1 MHASWVLALTLVL
14 APAAAVSS
22 PSSSPSPTGAAELH
36 GDPRNLQPRD
46 LFDLEWAD
54 APSISPD
61 GRRIVYQR
69 KFFDIMK
76 DRRRAN
82 LWLVEADS
90 GKQRPLTSGA
100 YSDGA
105 AVWSPAGD
113 RIAWV
118 SDRDGSAQIWLRWM
132 DSGQQAPV
140 SRLSEAP
147 SNLAWSP
154 DGRWLAFTMRVAA
167 DTTPLAQLPA
177 KPEGAQWADAVKLID
192 RMNYR
197 ADGAGYLQPG
207 YQHVFVMPADGGTP
221 RQVTQGDFQY
231 ESTPVW
237 SRDGRSLFVVAN
249 RRADAEYQP
258 IDTDLYRVEVAS
270 GETTALTTRRGPDGS
285 PVLSPDGRKLAYLG
299 YDDRKLGYQVAHL
312 YVLDLDS
319 GASRALTASFDYE
332 IENPRWDR
340 GGRGLYFGYDREG
353 VSHLGWIAAGGGA
366 VESVSD
372 DIGGTAVGRPYP
384 GGSFSVGDGRVAYT
398 RASAARM
405 ADVAVIERGGK
416 PRVLTD
422 LNAGSLA
429 RKRLGEVETL
439 WTKSSADGLAVQGW
453 IVKPPQFEAGKRYP
467 LLLEIH
473 GGPYAN
479 YGPRFAVETQLYAAA
494 GYVVLYVNPRG
505 STSYGQAFADH
516 IHRNYPSHDYDDLM
530 SAVDATIA
538 KGYVDPQQLYVTGG
552 SGGGVLTA
560 WIVGHTD
567 RFRAAVVAKPVI
579 NWTSFALTSDGPSYV
594 TQHWFPGPPWQAQ
607 ELYWKLSPLA
617 YVGNVTTPTM
627 LITGESDYRTPISET
642 EQYYTALKLH
652 RVDSAMIR
660 IPGASHGIGA
670 RPSETLAQV
679 LNTLG
684 WFERYRHRPRAPA
697 PAADASAA
705 AGAQPEAAPQ
715 PNSQP

>member
-1 MHASWVLALTLVL
+1 MSARFVFAAALALCVL
-14 APAAAVSS
+14 
-22 PSSSPSPTGAAELH
+22 PSSVSPARAADLH
-36 GDPRNLQPRD
+36 ADPRNLQPKD

-76 DRRRAN
+76 DRRRSN
-82 LWLVEADS
+82 LWLIEADS

-100 YSDGA
+100 YGDGA
-105 AVWSPAGD
+105 AVWSPSGD

-118 SDRDGSAQIWLRWM
+118 SDRDGSAQIWVRWM
-132 DSGQQAPV
+132 DSGQQSPI
-140 SRLSEAP
+140 SRLSEGP

-154 DGRWLAFTMRVAA
+154 DGRWIAFTQHVAA
-167 DTTPLAQLPA
+167 DTTPLAKLPD

-197 ADGAGYLQPG
+197 ADGAGYLKPG
-207 YQHVFVMPADGGTP
+207 YEHVFVMPADGGTP
-221 RQVTQGDFQY
+221 RQITQGDFDY
-231 ESTPVW
+231 EGTPVW
-237 SRDGRSLFVVAN
+237 SRDGRSLYVVSN
-249 RRADAEYQP
+249 RGPEAEYHP
-258 IDTDLYRVEVAS
+258 IDQDIYRVDVAS
-270 GETTALTTRRGPDGS
+270 GATVALTDRRGPDVS
-285 PVLSPDGRKLAYLG
+285 PTLSPDGRQLAYLG

-319 GASRALTASFDYE
+319 GASRALTERFDYE
-332 IENPRWDR
+332 IENPRWDS

-353 VSHLGWIAAGGGA
+353 VSHLGWVAASGGA

-372 DIGGTAVGRPYP
+372 AVGGTAVGRPYP
-384 GGSFSVGDGRVAYT
+384 GGSFSVGGGRVAYT
-398 RASAARM
+398 HGSASRM
-405 ADVAVIERGGK
+405 ADVAVVARGGK
-416 PRVLTD
+416 SRVLTD
-422 LNAGSLA
+422 LNADSLA

-439 WTKSSADGLAVQGW
+439 WTKSSADGLSVQGW

-516 IHRNYPSHDYDDLM
+516 IHQNYPSHDYDDLM

-567 RFRAAVVAKPVI
+567 RFHAAVVAKPVI
-579 NWTSFALTSDGPSYV
+579 NWTSFALTSDGPSYI

-607 ELYWKLSPLA
+607 ENYWKRSPLA

-684 WFERYRHRPRAPA
+684 WFERYRNKPRAEKPM
-697 PAADASAA
+697 
-705 AGAQPEAAPQ
+705 AGAA
-715 PNSQP
+715 SQPDDGGATARTE

>member
-14 APAAAVSS
+14 APALAVSS
-22 PSSSPSPTGAAELH
+22 ASPARAAELH

-105 AVWSPAGD
+105 AVWSPGGD

-167 DTTPLAQLPA
+167 DTTPLASLPD

-207 YQHVFVMPADGGTP
+207 YEHVFVMPADGGTP

-231 ESTPVW
+231 ESVPVW

-258 IDTDLYRVEVAS
+258 IDTDLYRVELAS

-340 GGRGLYFGYDREG
+340 GGRSLYFGYDREG

-398 RASAARM
+398 HASATRM

-617 YVGNVTTPTM
+617 YVGNVTTPTL

-684 WFERYRHRPRAPA
+684 WFERYRHRPRAPV
-697 PAADASAA
+697 PAADAPAA
-705 AGAQPEAAPQ
+705 AGARPETAPQ
-715 PNSQP
+715 PIGQP

>member
-22 PSSSPSPTGAAELH
+22 PSSSPAPARAGDLH

-167 DTTPLAQLPA
+167 DTTPLAQLPD

-567 RFRAAVVAKPVI
+567 RFRAAAVAKPVI